1 MSGQKRTLRNV
12 VALGASALVHLL
24 ALAVFLIQGAAQ
36 YQLPEPETPP
46 MEVEIMPRM
55 EVIPPPEA
63 TPPIPKATPERQ
75 TVAPV
80 APTTSRIQPVTP
92 QPTPPQPTAVPTPAP
107 PRITLERPIQAAP
120 AAPKAPLVAKPSPSA
135 ALSAT
140 PVPTLA
146 PAPTP
151 APATPA
157 PARPTAAPAAST
169 APAPVAPRLNIHK
182 SEKDAPA
189 GTPTLPMAPSSA
201 PPPAGGGR
209 PAGAAGGGA
218 GEAGIGGS
226 RLQGLVP
233 YPPGSMPSGGSGLRG
248 SLVGCA
254 NAQAVGLSSVE
265 RAHCESR
272 FGANGANAPHLDGIA
287 PDKRAAFDRA
297 ADSGERDRAYRGATS
312 GPARWTVAPGGG
324 NAGGLPSSMSPLKP
338 SSPNGSGP

>member
-1 MSGQKRTLRNV
+1 VSGQKRTLRNA
-12 VALGASALVHLL
+12 VALGASALVHLV
-24 ALAVFLIQGAAQ
+24 ALAVFLVQGAAQ

-46 MEVEIMPRM
+46 VEVEIVPRM
-55 EVIPPPEA
+55 EVIPPPEPM
-63 TPPIPKATPERQ
+63 PPIPKAIPERQ
-75 TVAPV
+75 TAPPV
-80 APTTSRIQPVTP
+80 TTTPKTQPVTP
-92 QPTPPQPTAVPTPAP
+92 QPTTPQLAAAPTPAP
-107 PRITLERPIQAAP
+107 PRIKLERPALAAP

-135 ALSAT
+135 AISAT
-140 PVPTLA
+140 PVPTLIPTPSAA
-146 PAPTP
+146 PAPVPPRP
-151 APATPA
+151 AP
-157 PARPTAAPAAST
+157 AAPAAST

-182 SEKDAPA
+182 SEKEAPA
-189 GTPTLPMAPSSA
+189 ETPTLPMAPSST

-209 PAGAAGGGA
+209 PAAAGGGGGG
-218 GEAGIGGS
+218 GEPGIGGS

-233 YPPGSMPSGGSGLRG
+233 YPPGSMPGGGSGLRG

-272 FGANGANAPHLDGIA
+272 FGVNGASAPHLDGIA

-324 NAGGLPSSMSPLKP
+324 AAGGLPSSMSPLKP